1 MHVDK
6 LAATEMMYWFSVGR
20 YYASD
25 NTVNN
30 NASSLQ

>member
-1 MHVDK
+1 
-6 LAATEMMYWFSVGR
+6 MMYWFSVGL

-25 NTVNN
+25 GTVNN

>member
-1 MHVDK
+1 
-6 LAATEMMYWFSVGR
+6 MMYWFSVGR

-25 NTVNN
+25 DTVNN